1 MTPAQTI
8 ACPLKINPKDPRY
21 AEDIRNFQGC
31 PTLAVTRGGRIFLA
45 WYSGGTR
52 EPHIENYNLLIYS
65 DDRGATW
72 SEPLLVIP
80 SDRERGIHALDIQLF
95 TDPEGRLHVYW
106 VQNNTEPAPEVL
118 PQAKGGQPLVA
129 VDGVLF
135 NDFTHAMWETV
146 CDDPDAALPKFSPAR
161 FLDIGFLRCKPLV
174 LSGGRWL
181 AFNYDQSDP
190 ELRYGYS
197 ISDDGGKT
205 FNRRYAHPKLASPF
219 DEGMA
224 YERRDGSV
232 RAFFRTQLGEIAECV
247 SYDSG
252 LSFTPPVLSGIDG
265 PNTRFYVSRTPT
277 GRLLLVKNDD
287 RRERKNMTAL
297 LSEDDGVTWPHRLLI
312 DERIA
317 TSYPD
322 ADFFDGRIYLAY
334 DRERTG
340 AREILFTSFTEE
352 DIIKG
357 RCPELT
363 VVSKPAGA
371 P

>member
-1 MTPAQTI
+1 MKIAKTV
-8 ACPLKINPKDPRY
+8 ACPLEINPKNPRY

-31 PTLAVTRGGRIFLA
+31 PTLAVTRGGRIFVG

-80 SDRERGIHALDIQLF
+80 SDRERGIHALDVQLF
-95 TDPEGRLHVYW
+95 VDPEGRLHVYW
-106 VQNNTEPAPEVL
+106 VQNDTEPAPEVL
-118 PQAKGGQPLVA
+118 PTAKSGQPLVA

-146 CDDPDAALPKFSPAR
+146 CEDPDAALPQFSPAR
-161 FLDIGFLRCKPLV
+161 YLDAGFLRCKPLV
-174 LSGGRWL
+174 LSSGRWL

-205 FNRRYAHPKLASPF
+205 FARRYGPEKLATPF

-232 RAFFRTQLGEIAECV
+232 RVLFRSLLGELAECV
-247 SYDSG
+247 STDGG
-252 LSFTPPVLSGIDG
+252 LTFSTAVESGIDA
-265 PNTRFYVSRTPT
+265 PNSRFYISRTPT
-277 GRLLLVKNDD
+277 GRLLLIKNDD

-322 ADFFDGRIYLAY
+322 ADFFDGHIYLAY

-340 AREILFTSFTEE
+340 AREILFTSLTEE
-352 DIIKG
+352 DIIRG
-357 RCPELT
+357 QHPEIT
-363 VVSKPAGA
+363 VISKPACA